1 MTFQAFN
8 EKLKQLINADDE
20 VQTSSDFQCDQ
31 TGGFPTMLCVCWEK
45 NLAWLE
51 LRHDLASEEDDLSEC
66 EQGVADFGIRQCCD
80 TEQYN
85 DVLKD
90 LGEDAYDTA
99 YIPPEEEINEI
110 TLGGM

>member
-51 LRHDLASEEDDLSEC
+51 LRYDLASEELAGVLDLYLRVC
-66 EQGVADFGIRQCCD
+66 KHVFQKHVLAYCPGCDADV
-80 TEQYN
+80 
-85 DVLKD
+85 VLLQLELK
-90 LGEDAYDTA
+90 LR
-99 YIPPEEEINEI
+99 
-110 TLGGM
+110 